1 MTIFDRIMEAQEFL
15 GKNRE
20 HAQSPEEKEMFL
32 LAIDALWFVWRNG
45 QSYAFEDYRKDVAS
59 KASPGVIASF
69 KSRAE
74 AESWLKAQPR
84 PPDLALV
91 LIADEYHVVLSSRDG
106 DRRSLVPDP
115 AIELHLEEM
124 TRNGL
129 PPVVSV
135 FNTRDEADAW
145 FARQSEPPT
154 QTVLQIGGERY
165 LAVFYK
171 NIHHRALF
179 PFALVER
186 LHARRKRSA
195 QREAE
200 KSEPESE

>member
-1 MTIFDRIMEAQEFL
+1 
-15 GKNRE
+15 
-20 HAQSPEEKEMFL
+20 MFL

-59 KASPGVIASF
+59 KAPPGVIASF
-69 KSRAE
+69 KTRAE

-91 LIADEYHVVLSSRDG
+91 LIADEYHVVLSSREG
-106 DRRSLVPDP
+106 DRRSLVTDP
-115 AIELHLEEM
+115 AIELHLEEL

-129 PPVVSV
+129 PPVVST
-135 FNTRDEADAW
+135 FKTREEADAW
-145 FARQSEPPT
+145 FGNQAEPPA
-154 QTVLQIGGERY
+154 QTVIQIGGERF

-171 NIHHRALF
+171 NIRHRTLF

-186 LHARRKRSA
+186 LNARRKRSA

-200 KSEPESE
+200 GSKTDSE